1 MDVKNLKNDIKNNS
15 DNITKN
21 YNITQINKKKSEFN
35 TDLID
40 NHTYTLKLIKND
52 IDILKSN
59 TYTPITSSKYFL
71 NEIYLFNLDFI
82 KELDFK
88 SDTKKLLVCET
99 IIQDSFKKDTF
110 LELNENVLYKFNDI
124 KPVYFIL
131 KELYE
136 FLDENDKVLNKFLFN
151 TSSKG
156 FIFYNIHIFKNTEYH
171 KIPKDINY
179 LKIKLYLERI
189 NQTNLYEFG
198 LKITNEYQTNYIC
211 LKHLE
216 NNNI

>member
-1 MDVKNLKNDIKNNS
+1 MDVTNLKNDIKNNS

-40 NHTYTLKLIKND
+40 NHTNTLKLIIND

-59 TYTPITSSKYFL
+59 TYTPITSSKYFS

-99 IIQDSFKKDTF
+99 FIQDSFKKDLF
-110 LELNENVLYKFNDI
+110 LELNKNILYI
-124 KPVYFIL
+124 FI
-131 KELYE
+131 
-136 FLDENDKVLNKFLFN
+136 
-151 TSSKG
+151 
-156 FIFYNIHIFKNTEYH
+156 IYNLIFK
-171 KIPKDINY
+171 
-179 LKIKLYLERI
+179 
-189 NQTNLYEFG
+189 
-198 LKITNEYQTNYIC
+198 
-211 LKHLE
+211 
-216 NNNI
+216 